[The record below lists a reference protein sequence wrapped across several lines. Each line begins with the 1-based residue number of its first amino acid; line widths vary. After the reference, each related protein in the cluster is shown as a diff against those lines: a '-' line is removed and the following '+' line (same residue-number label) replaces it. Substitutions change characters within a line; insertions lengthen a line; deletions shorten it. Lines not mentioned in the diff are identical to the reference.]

1 MSVSVGD
8 DRSVGEILAEAL
20 RAADPGAFL
29 VSPRILRRTL
39 KLAARG
45 PLPGFSSRHRNCQVL
60 SRANLEALIWP
71 EELGLQGV
79 SQFPVHAKLIE
90 CPDSL
95 VEAGRTTP
103 QILLA
108 GWRLLFHA
116 SIHEALDR
124 AVADGR
130 LDDRAIAERLAVLG
144 EDPLAEIRD
153 VLIREDW
160 LHAEEPDRVVY
171 IEFAAVFLE
180 LRKFAAAEIPS
191 FFPAI
196 EDYQAVENM
205 LRADVDANALFDATR
220 LAGSAE
226 AEGEPPLP
234 IDPDV
239 PCDEPPPPILMEVYS
254 GPRYRRLMLRAQKA
268 DLSGNDARAAIFRM
282 RASRYAGPR
291 HDRKA
296 VDNARRA
303 IDELHSRLLNALGLE
318 DVHGD
323 EERAAL
329 AELLEKAT
337 WGFWNDESR
346 LLYDLQSVCVDHEKR
361 IFAID
366 VNPSWTHRRS
376 VAEWLAHPKLG
387 PLVRPLPFQ
396 AEVLAVRNLDRA
408 TKRLARVRLC
418 AEAKN
423 DLSLLITRAR
433 RKAVERLR
441 DETRPRIASSLREN
455 GFQSDDPARLAA
467 FERLTDELADQVE
480 ERGFL
485 TLGDLRDAVS
495 RSQLKLPDLTGPGEL
510 VWGDRL
516 LRTDAS
522 LAIELDGV
530 YRRGEIYLRALQRF
544 TAVLFG
550 TKVGRLLVKFL
561 LLPFGAAFIGL
572 EGFQHLLDL
581 VLELFHGPHV
591 HLVNNVSLPVVGTI
605 LLGMIN
611 VPWFRAFVL
620 ERLRE
625 LGRAIRFVAFDL
637 PILVIGLTGLN
648 RFLRSRAFDLLWRLV
663 IGPAAVATLAWIV
676 FADWF
681 GAESTFR
688 YGAVGVYAIVAAGL
702 TTRAGREIEEIST
715 DAIAWT
721 WNRVRHAIP
730 GIFRL
735 ILQFFDGLLEG
746 LDRLLYAVDE
756 KLRFRDGQ
764 RPLTLAIKTVL
775 GLVWFWITYLVRFIV
790 NIFVEPQFNPIKHF
804 PVVTVSHKVI
814 LPTVFPLSRALEG
827 MLAPAEAKMTA
838 GVIVTSIP
846 GIFGFLAWELKEN
859 WRLYLANRA
868 DLLKPL
874 LVGHH
879 GETIGRFLRRGFH
892 SGTVPKLFD
901 KLRKAWSRGNAAKVR
916 KVREGLH
923 HVEHAI
929 HEFVERNILS
939 LLHESPAFRVAPD
952 GAPPE
957 LSEIHLATNR
967 ILLEFA
973 RRGKGHDEPPLVVTL
988 EDRAGWLVGGV
999 AQEGWLA
1006 GRPASERHAIAT
1018 ALAGLYAMSGVDVI
1032 RQQVEAVFGPN
1043 TPYEVRSEG
1052 LVVHERGKA
1061 APMVHALRGRKR
1073 GPIPFGRPEVPWT
1086 RWVEI
1091 WQADRSGQPHPAC
1104 LVEGMTFLGKNR
1116 N

>member
-8 DRSVGEILAEAL
+8 DRRIGEILAEAL

-29 VSPRILRRTL
+29 VSPRILRRVL
-39 KLAARG
+39 REAARG
-45 PLPGFSSRHRNCQVL
+45 PLPGFSSRHRGCETVSL
-60 SRANLEALIWP
+60 ANLRALISP
-71 EELGLQGV
+71 EELGLADA
-79 SQFPVHAKLIE
+79 SQFPEHAKLIE
-90 CPDSL
+90 RPDAL
-95 VEAGRTTP
+95 IEEGGTTP

-108 GWRLLFHA
+108 TWRRLFHA
-116 SIHEALDR
+116 SVHEALDR
-124 AVADGR
+124 AVDDGR
-130 LDDRAIAERLAVLG
+130 LDGPAITERLSVLG
-144 EDPLAEIRD
+144 EDALAEIRD

-160 LHAEEPDRVVY
+160 LHADEPDRVVY
-171 IEFAAVFLE
+171 IEFAAVYLE

-196 EDYQAVENM
+196 EDYEGVEAM
-205 LRADVDANALFDATR
+205 LRADVDADALFESTR
-220 LAGSAE
+220 LAGAAE

-234 IDPDV
+234 VDPELPPDV
-239 PCDEPPPPILMEVYS
+239 PPQPILMEVYS

-282 RASRYAGPR
+282 RAARYAGPR

-303 IDELHSRLLNALGLE
+303 IDELHTRLLAALGLE
-318 DVHGD
+318 DENGV

-329 AELLEKAT
+329 GELLEKAT

-346 LLYDLQSVCVDHEKR
+346 LLYDLQAICVDHEKR

-366 VNPSWTHRRS
+366 VMPSWTHRRS
-376 VAEWLAHPKLG
+376 FAEWLAHPRLG

-396 AEVLAVRNLDRA
+396 AEVLAVRNLNRA
-408 TKRLARVRLC
+408 TKRLTRVRISPG
-418 AEAKN
+418 AKN
-423 DLSLLITRAR
+423 DLSLLIAR
-433 RKAVERLR
+433 SKRNALEGLR
-441 DETRPRIASSLREN
+441 EETRPRIASSLREN

-467 FERLTDELADQVE
+467 FERLTDELADQVA

-485 TLGDLRDAVS
+485 TLGDLRDAIS
-495 RSQLKLPDLTGPGEL
+495 RSQLKLPDLAGPGDL

-550 TKVGRLLVKFL
+550 TRTGRLLVKFL
-561 LLPFGAAFIGL
+561 LLPYGAAFIGL
-572 EGFQHLLDL
+572 EGLQHLLDL
-581 VLELFHGPHV
+581 ILELFHGPHL
-591 HLVNNVSLPVVGTI
+591 HLVNNVSLTVVGSI
-605 LLGMIN
+605 LLGIIN
-611 VPWFRAFVL
+611 LPRFRAFVL

-625 LGRAIRFVAFDL
+625 LGRGIKFVLIDL
-637 PILVIGLTGLN
+637 PILLFGLTGLN
-648 RFLRSRAFDLLWRLV
+648 RFLRSRSFDLLWRAVLA
-663 IGPAAVATLAWIV
+663 PATTAVLSWIV

-688 YGAVGVYAIVAAGL
+688 YGAIGVYVLIAAGL
-702 TTRAGREIEEIST
+702 TTRAGRDIEEIST
-715 DAIAWT
+715 DALAWT
-721 WNRVRHAIP
+721 WNRIRHAIP
-730 GIFRL
+730 GLFRL

-790 NIFVEPQFNPIKHF
+790 NLFVEPQFNPIKHF

-814 LPTVFPLSRALEG
+814 LPTVFPLARALEG

-923 HVEHAI
+923 HVEHSI

-939 LLHESPAFRVAPD
+939 LLRESPAFKTSPD

-973 RRGKGHDEPPLVVTL
+973 REGKGHDEPPLIVTL

-1006 GRPASERHAIAT
+1006 DRPASERNAIAT
-1018 ALAGLYAMSGVDVI
+1018 ALAGLYAMAGVDVI

-1052 LVVHERGKA
+1052 LVVREPGKP
-1061 APMVHALRGRKR
+1061 APVVHALRGRKC
-1073 GPIPFGRPEVPWT
+1073 GPIPFGRPEVAWT
-1086 RWVEI
+1086 RWVEV
-1091 WQADRSGQPHPAC
+1091 WQSDRSGKPHPAS
-1104 LVEGMTFLGKNR
+1104 LVEGMTFLKPKN
-1116 N
+1116 